1 MDNKGFKVNSTVLET
16 PYTET
21 NTKKPSNFKGKQS
34 QKVDI
39 NVLIARAQEI
49 QSKENKKN
57 IFIFLF
63 FLLILGTIGIYLSS

>member
-16 PYTET
+16 PYIET

-49 QSKENKKN
+49 QSKVRSGRCYREV
-57 IFIFLF
+57 FRRCR
-63 FLLILGTIGIYLSS
+63 IGLCSQR

>member
-16 PYTET
+16 PYIET